1 MRILLA
7 LLFLSFAVFAADR
20 APALQRKVSLSVAK
34 DEAKRLTQY
43 QKLAAKSKAAQVAL
57 NSFLTEWGEECKP
70 GRLAVL
76 DGAGAIGCQAIPPAP
91 PEAPAKAA
99 APKPAPPAEK
109 KATSPKRP
117 RADPGL
123 ATPAE

>member
-20 APALQRKVSLSVAK
+20 APALQRKVSLSVAT
-34 DEAKRLTQY
+34 DEAKRLSQY
-43 QKLAAKSKAAQVAL
+43 QKLAAKSKSAQVAL

-91 PEAPAKAA
+91 EAPAKAA
-99 APKPAPPAEK
+99 APNPPN
-109 KATSPKRP
+109 PP
-117 RADPGL
+117 
-123 ATPAE
+123 